1 MKRILNKR
9 WKRIVSLLVAMAML
23 IGIVPWG
30 SLKVNA
36 ETTETL
42 VINKVASKSDS
53 STLYLETNALYS
65 PTGNQFGI
73 KGKANEED
81 YILINGEKVEDW
93 SSYPIRCMGGDT
105 TYYIQE
111 LNAVAGTTVTIK
123 AGFSFTNLALTTRYT
138 AERDYVFR
146 YDGAKWYVCDTLL
159 ITGLMSG
166 YPTTSTKSLYLGMNV
181 DLTTADKVQDQPITV
196 LSDNEQSM
204 ILKDG
209 QTVEWKGASITLGI
223 LSLLAI
229 EGKGFT
235 VHQIGATTGTTI
247 TIKEGFAM
255 TVCDVTY
262 LTDRDYIFQYDGTN
276 WYLLDTLSI
285 TGFMSGW
292 PTNRSNSLY
301 LGLNVDLTTAGKVQ
315 DQPITVLSD
324 NEQSMILKDGETV
337 EWKGASDTPGILTLL
352 AMAGKGFTIHQ
363 IGATTGTTITIREGF
378 ALFFNNVRYVTDKDY
393 RFGFDGSKWS
403 FLYTVDV
410 TGGSADQTIATA
422 NSEVTLTVDVDVI
435 EDCKVFDYWLVNGEK
450 IEGNTFTL
458 TEDATVEAVY
468 KWSDTLTSDANGDGS
483 ADVRDVIRYKRYL
496 SDSTISIHPYSADVI
511 TPSGVDQDDLDESYE
526 YLLNKYCLSTFAK
539 DTYQQKVGN
548 GWLSS
553 RPYQSAAILDTD
565 KDTQNKI
572 ENGVLKFTY
581 GTSFN
586 EFSPSVKFSREIN
599 VNEIYSLDVTVRL
612 EGDVRTPDNNR
623 NIMFYSANLGSAG
636 YTATGAKMKYA
647 IIGTEYTTVSITNKE
662 LLNQMADA
670 DGYIRQMS
678 MELFSN
684 KKGELHLYI
693 ADISYT
699 PVTYMVSVTGGSAD
713 VTQGEKGRTVTLT
726 ASAGRLADGEELLYW
741 NVNGTKIEG
750 DTFTLMQDTTVEGVY
765 ELPEYCLSTFSD
777 SSYLNYFED
786 GWVQGSG
793 YTKEIV
799 QQDAGQTGV
808 LKVTYPETKGESSGL
823 IQLEKPVKATDVTS
837 LDITFRLSG
846 DYKQMTSGSVKY
858 TAIISK
864 ANVSPYDAGNGAFLV
879 NANTT
884 YQTAKV
890 VGENVLQ
897 AYADDDGYIRQ
908 IQIETYGNKADSRC
922 LYIADISY
930 TIYDNF
936 PSYGTEEME
945 LGIFSSPAPT
955 LEAYQECADAGF
967 TYVLID
973 QNNGEFDSTA
983 YRKTLQYCDEAG
995 MKSIPMKLNV
1005 EADTFNSTD
1014 YSQVP
1019 GFGGKFYWDEPALSD
1034 MSTIAGWAEIFEQQN
1049 GTEKLFYNNLHPCY
1063 ASSSV
1068 IGNDYGVYLNT
1079 YIDTVLSKVNGKK
1092 LLSVDFYPLQRTT
1105 EKKFSWSDWKYVYNT
1120 YNSIHTDYLYNLE
1133 ATAQAALGK
1142 DVDVSYFVQ
1151 THGHGTT
1158 DTVKRDLTSVA
1169 DMRFQYNTAMAY
1181 GVKSFAAFTYPSQSG
1196 TEFENYQGLVKNTY
1210 NSSTGWTT
1218 EKTPVYGY
1226 VKQANEELKAWD
1238 EVYLSFD
1245 YVGTKALLGSS
1256 STSNACFKKLTQNK
1270 ETITGLTSV
1279 TATQDTLIGEFD
1291 KDGVT
1296 AYMISNFT
1304 EPSDQL
1310 SDTVELELTEA
1321 TRVQVYIN
1329 GVKETKIVPKGKLTI
1344 TLGAGEA
1351 AFVVLGK

>member
-9 WKRIVSLLVAMAML
+9 WKRIVSLLVAMALL
-23 IGIVPWG
+23 IGVVPWG
-30 SLKVNA
+30 TLKVQA

-42 VINKVASKSDS
+42 TISVDQTNS
-53 STLYLETNALYS
+53 SAKTLYLKANAD
-65 PTGNQFGI
+65 PTKIGSWADIRNYC
-73 KGKANEED
+73 NEED
-81 YILINGEKVEDW
+81 YILINDAKVANWSSLELRATGDGWTNHFYINNLGATEGTTVIIKTGFTIVIGGINYTTENDYKFRFDGSKWYVNETFTINNLHTASNSTIIYFETNVNYGATETNIKAKANEEDFVLLNNEKIEDW
-93 SSYPIRCMGGDT
+93 T
-105 TYYIQE
+105 TLNFKSAAWNKAYYIQ
-111 LNAVAGTTVTIK
+111 NFKAVEGTILTVK
-123 AGFSFTNLALTTRYT
+123 
-138 AERDYVFR
+138 
-146 YDGAKWYVCDTLL
+146 
-159 ITGLMSG
+159 
-166 YPTTSTKSLYLGMNV
+166 
-181 DLTTADKVQDQPITV
+181 
-196 LSDNEQSM
+196 
-204 ILKDG
+204 
-209 QTVEWKGASITLGI
+209 
-223 LSLLAI
+223 
-229 EGKGFT
+229 KGFT
-235 VHQIGATTGTTI
+235 VTSTSNISYTT
-247 TIKEGFAM
+247 EQ
-255 TVCDVTY
+255 
-262 LTDRDYIFQYDGTN
+262 DYIYYFDGSK
-276 WYLLDTLSI
+276 WYQLDTLQI
-285 TGFMSGW
+285 TGIHSASKAETIYINTNADPSKAGSWVDIRNYCNEEDYILINDAKVADWSSLELRATGDGW
-292 PTNRSNSLY
+292 TNHFYINC
-301 LGLNVDLTTAGKVQ
+301 LNANEGTK
-315 DQPITVLSD
+315 LS
-324 NEQSMILKDGETV
+324 IK
-337 EWKGASDTPGILTLL
+337 K
-352 AMAGKGFTIHQ
+352 
-363 IGATTGTTITIREGF
+363 GF
-378 ALFFNNVRYVTDKDY
+378 ALNISGARYITDKDY

-422 NSEVTLTVDVDVI
+422 NSEVTLTVDVDAI

-450 IEGNTFTL
+450 IDGNTFTL

-468 KWSDTLTSDANGDGS
+468 KWSDTLTSDANGDGY
-483 ADVRDVIRYKRYL
+483 ADVRDVIRFKRYL
-496 SDSTISIHPYSADVI
+496 KDSTISIHPYSADVI
-511 TPSGVDQDDLDESYE
+511 SPSGVDQDDLDESYE

-539 DTYQQKVGN
+539 DAYKQNVGN
-548 GWLSS
+548 GWLSA
-553 RPYQSAAILDTD
+553 RPYQSVEILSADTD
-565 KDTQNKI
+565 VKNNV

-586 EFSPSVKFSREIN
+586 EFSPMVQLAREVN
-599 VNEIYSLDVTVRL
+599 VNDIYSLDVTVRL
-612 EGDVRTPDNNR
+612 EGNVRTPDNNR
-623 NIMFYSANLGSAG
+623 NIIFYSSNAG
-636 YTATGAKMKYA
+636 RDGLYTSGAKTQNAIVGADYA
-647 IIGTEYTTVSITNKE
+647 TISITNRD
-662 LLNQMADA
+662 LLNQMADS
-670 DGYIRQMS
+670 DGYIRKIQ

-684 KKGELHLYI
+684 QKAELYLYI

-699 PVTYMVSVTGGSAD
+699 PVTYSVSVEGGSAD
-713 VTQGEKGRTVTLT
+713 VTNGEKGSTVTLT

-750 DTFTLMQDTTVEGVY
+750 NTFTLMQDTTVEGVY

-777 SSYLNYFED
+777 SSYLNYFKD

-793 YTKEIV
+793 YTKEIL

-808 LKVTYPETKGESSGL
+808 LKVTYPATNGESSGL

-846 DYKQMTSGSVKY
+846 DYKQMTSGSLKY

-864 ANVSPYDAGNGAFLV
+864 ANESPYEAVNGGFLV
-879 NANTT
+879 DANTT

-930 TIYDNF
+930 TMYDNF
-936 PSYGTEEME
+936 PSYGTGEME

-955 LEAYQECADAGF
+955 QAAYQECADAGF

-973 QNNGEFDSTA
+973 QNNGAFDLET
-983 YRKTLQYCDEAG
+983 YRSTLQYCAEAG
-995 MKSIPMKLNV
+995 MKSIPMKLGV
-1005 EADTFNSTD
+1005 EADTFNNTD

-1019 GFGGKFYWDEPALSD
+1019 GFAGKFYWDEPALSD
-1034 MSTIAGWAEIFEQQN
+1034 MDTIAGWAEIFEQQN
-1049 GTEKLFYNNLHPCY
+1049 GTEKLFYNNLYPCY

-1068 IGNDYGVYLNT
+1068 IGNDYRHYLDA

-1105 EKKFSWSDWKYVYNT
+1105 EKKFSWSELKYVYNT
-1120 YNSIHTDYLYNLE
+1120 YNSIRTDYLYNLE
-1133 ATAQAALGK
+1133 ATAQAALDKG
-1142 DVDVSYFVQ
+1142 VDVSYFVQ

-1158 DTVKRDLTSVA
+1158 DTVNRDLTSVA

-1181 GVKSFAAFTYPSQSG
+1181 GVKSFAAFTYPSQG
-1196 TEFENYQGLVKNTY
+1196 GGEFENYQGLVKNTY
-1210 NSSTGWTT
+1210 NDSTGWTT

-1256 STSNACFKKLTQNK
+1256 SSSNACFKKLTQNK
-1270 ETITGLTSV
+1270 EAITGLTSI

-1304 EPSDQL
+1304 EPSEKL
-1310 SDTVELELTEA
+1310 SDTVELELSEA